1 MRRWRHHDHDRDHDH
16 DREHDRVHDHA
27 HDFGHEQDHG
37 NACGPFPRG
46 RGYDRGRGHGR
57 GHGRGAVSRVQA
69 YFRFRMHRRIFMWF
83 GATIF
88 MTLLLVF
95 LVMRALG
102 GQPQWHRDLEHG
114 RTFVEHRY
122 AEVWKDAPAR
132 HRLALSTAED
142 LDVDVELLDTQGVR
156 LDVIGESCKH
166 PYVLPIASDKE
177 DPLGEVR
184 VCADR
189 HYTGTG
195 WKIAVPLLISFTMLW
210 GASGAIA
217 RRVSRPLWQLAQI
230 AEDLGRGQ
238 LASRRRIGHNH
249 HGEVRIL
256 AEALDDMATRIEKQ
270 LADQRALLATVS
282 HEIRTPLARIRLL
295 VELAKD
301 SPDRAAAAK
310 TLDDLDREVVEIDT
324 LVGDLLAS
332 SRIDFTAITKTR
344 LDANDV
350 AQGAVERTGIDPTK
364 LVVESPHVTFEG
376 DATLVARAVANLI
389 ENANRHGGGT
399 TTVRVVGRGGDRFIA
414 FEVEDDGE
422 GFAAGEEEKVFEPFY
437 RPAGA
442 GSGGV
447 GLGLALVKRIAEAH
461 GGRAYARNREGGGAL
476 VGIELSTA

>member
-1 MRRWRHHDHDRDHDH
+1 
-16 DREHDRVHDHA
+16 
-27 HDFGHEQDHG
+27 
-37 NACGPFPRG
+37 
-46 RGYDRGRGHGR
+46 
-57 GHGRGAVSRVQA
+57 
-69 YFRFRMHRRIFMWF
+69 
-83 GATIF
+83 

-95 LVMRALG
+95 VVMRALG
-102 GQPQWHRDLEHG
+102 GQPQWHRDFERG
-114 RTFVEHRY
+114 SAFVAHRY
-122 AEVWKDAPAR
+122 AEVWDDPIAR
-132 HRLALSTAED
+132 HRLTRSTADD
-142 LDVDVELLDTQGVR
+142 LDVDVELRDARGAQLDF
-156 LDVIGESCKH
+156 IGASCKH
-166 PYVLPIASDKE
+166 PYLLEVERDGQ
-177 DPLGEVR
+177 PLGQVR
-184 VCADR
+184 VCAGR

-195 WKIAVPLLISFTMLW
+195 WKIAVPLLISFAMLW

-217 RRVSRPLWQLAQI
+217 RRVSRPLGQLAQI

-249 HGEVRIL
+249 HGEVRVL

-350 AQGAVERTGIDPTK
+350 AQGAVERTGIDPSK
-364 LVVESPHVTFEG
+364 LVVESPHVSFEG

-389 ENANRHGGGT
+389 ENANRHGGGA
-399 TTVRVVGRGGDRFIA
+399 TTVRVVARSDERFVA
-414 FEVEDDGE
+414 FEVEDDGD
-422 GFAAGEEEKVFEPFY
+422 GFAPGEEEKVFEPFY
-437 RPAGA
+437 RPAG
-442 GSGGV
+442 GGDGGV

-461 GGRAYARNREGGGAL
+461 GGRAYAKNRDGGGAL
-476 VGIELSTA
+476 VGIELASEASVSGSPTTARRES

>member
-1 MRRWRHHDHDRDHDH
+1 
-16 DREHDRVHDHA
+16 
-27 HDFGHEQDHG
+27 
-37 NACGPFPRG
+37 
-46 RGYDRGRGHGR
+46 
-57 GHGRGAVSRVQA
+57 VSRVQA

-102 GQPQWHRDLEHG
+102 GQPQWHRDFD
-114 RTFVEHRY
+114 RARVFVEHRY
-122 AEVWKDAPAR
+122 SEVWNDPQAR
-132 HRLALSTAED
+132 QQLTRSTAED
-142 LDVDVELLDTQGVR
+142 LDVDVELLDTHGAR
-156 LDVIGESCKH
+156 LDAIGESCKH
-166 PYVLPIASDKE
+166 PYVLPIEKE
-177 DPLGEVR
+177 GQPLGEVR
-184 VCADR
+184 VCAGR

-195 WKIAVPLLISFTMLW
+195 WKIAVPLLISFAMLW

-217 RRVSRPLWQLAQI
+217 RRVSRPLGQLAQI

-301 SPDRAAAAK
+301 SPDKAAAAK

-389 ENANRHGGGT
+389 ENANRHGGGVS
-399 TTVRVVGRGGDRFIA
+399 TVRVVGRGGDRFIA
-414 FEVEDDGE
+414 FEVEDDGD

-461 GGRAYARNREGGGAL
+461 GGRAYARNREAGGAL

>member
-1 MRRWRHHDHDRDHDH
+1 MKRRDWRDHDHDRDHDR
-16 DREHDRVHDHA
+16 DHDHL
-27 HDFGHEQDHG
+27 HDHFHDHEC
-37 NACGPFPRG
+37 APFPHGRG
-46 RGYDRGRGHGR
+46 RGRER
-57 GHGRGAVSRVQA
+57 GRGAVSRVQA

-102 GQPQWHRDLEHG
+102 GQPQWHRDFERG

-122 AEVWKDAPAR
+122 AEVWSDAPAR
-132 HRLALSTAED
+132 HQLTRSTAED
-142 LDVDVELLDTQGVR
+142 LDVDVELLDTHGAR

-166 PYVLPIASDKE
+166 PYVLPIEKAGQ
-177 DPLGEVR
+177 PLGEVR

-195 WKIAVPLLISFTMLW
+195 WKIAVPLLISFAMLW

-256 AEALDDMATRIEKQ
+256 AEALDDMAMRIEKQ

-301 SPDRAAAAK
+301 SPDKAAAAK
-310 TLDDLDREVVEIDT
+310 ILDDLDREVVEIDT

-332 SRIDFTAITKTR
+332 SRIDFTAITKTH

-389 ENANRHGGGT
+389 ENANRHGGGA
-399 TTVRVVGRGGDRFIA
+399 TTVRVVGRGGDRRGGDRFIA

-461 GGRAYARNREGGGAL
+461 GGRAYARNRDGGGAL
-476 VGIELSTA
+476 VGIELSTG